1 MEFYVFSVLGC
12 SNVFFV
18 PFLFVSH
25 CACFHLFQIVSYE
38 NDVGILKSQ
47 VWEIGDK
54 LLMTEREKKKLEG
67 ELSKQQI
74 FLQSIGKQ
82 VITIV
87 VEFLAEDMVYS

>member
-1 MEFYVFSVLGC
+1 VC
-12 SNVFFV
+12 
-18 PFLFVSH
+18 FLFN
-25 CACFHLFQIVSYE
+25 LFQIGSYE

-54 LLMTEREKKKLEG
+54 LLITEREKKKLEE

-82 VITIV
+82 VIQI
-87 VEFLAEDMVYS
+87 L